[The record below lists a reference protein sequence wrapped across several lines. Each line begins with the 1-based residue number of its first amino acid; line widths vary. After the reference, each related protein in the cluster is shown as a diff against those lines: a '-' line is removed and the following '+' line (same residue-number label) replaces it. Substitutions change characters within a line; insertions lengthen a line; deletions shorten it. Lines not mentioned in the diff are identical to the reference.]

1 MTRSI
6 TIDYTDEV
14 LLLALGLTPEQFS
27 QEARMLLA
35 VKLFEMGRLSSG
47 AAAKFAYIPKTVF
60 LTKMADYGVETLHFT
75 SAELRRDLTD
85 ARRHL

>member
-1 MTRSI
+1 MPRSI
-6 TIDYTDEV
+6 TIDYTDDV
-14 LLLALGLTPEQFS
+14 LLALGLTPEQFS

-35 VKLFEMGRLSSG
+35 VKLFEMGRLSSR
-47 AAAKFAYIPKTVF
+47 AAATFANIPKAVF
-60 LTKMADYGVETLHFT
+60 LTKLADYGVETFHFT

>member
-6 TIDYTDEV
+6 TIDYTDDV
-14 LLLALGLTPEQFS
+14 LLALGLTPDQFS
-27 QEARMLLA
+27 QEARMLVA

-47 AAAKFAYIPKTVF
+47 AAAKFANVPKALF
-60 LTKMADYGVETLHFT
+60 LTKLADYGVDTFHFT
-75 SAELRRDLTD
+75 SAELCRDLTD

>member
-14 LLLALGLTPEQFS
+14 LLALGLTPEQFS

-47 AAAKFAYIPKTVF
+47 QQRNSPIFPRPCF
-60 LTKMADYGVETLHFT
+60 
-75 SAELRRDLTD
+75 
-85 ARRHL
+85 

>member
-1 MTRSI
+1 MPRSI
-6 TIDYTDEV
+6 TIDYTDDV
-14 LLLALGLTPEQFS
+14 LLALGLTPEQFS

-47 AAAKFAYIPKTVF
+47 AAAKFANIPKAVF
-60 LTKMADYGVETLHFT
+60 LTKLADYGVETFHFA
-75 SAELRRDLTD
+75 SADLRRDLTD